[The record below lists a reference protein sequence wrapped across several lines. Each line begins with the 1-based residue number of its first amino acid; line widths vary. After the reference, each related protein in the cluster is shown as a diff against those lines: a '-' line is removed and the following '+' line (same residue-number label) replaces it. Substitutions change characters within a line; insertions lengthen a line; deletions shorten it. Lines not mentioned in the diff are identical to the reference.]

1 MTVVYDAGLLIAA
14 DRNVRD
20 VWADHRARLEMG
32 VVPTTMAPVIAQV
45 IRSPRQVQLR
55 RLLRGCDIVGFDPSQ
70 ADQVGSLLASAELSD
85 VVDAHV
91 VLTAAKTESMV
102 LTSDVEDLE
111 RLSKRLPRPVVIR
124 RV

>member
-32 VVPTTMAPVIAQV
+32 VVPTTTAPVIAQV

>member
-20 VWADHRARLEMG
+20 VWADHRARLDMG
-32 VVPTTMAPVIAQV
+32 VVATTTAPVIAQV
-45 IRSPRQVQLR
+45 MRSPRQVQLR

-70 ADQVGSLLASAELSD
+70 ADQVGSLLGGAELCD

-91 VLTAAKTESMV
+91 VLTAAKTESIV